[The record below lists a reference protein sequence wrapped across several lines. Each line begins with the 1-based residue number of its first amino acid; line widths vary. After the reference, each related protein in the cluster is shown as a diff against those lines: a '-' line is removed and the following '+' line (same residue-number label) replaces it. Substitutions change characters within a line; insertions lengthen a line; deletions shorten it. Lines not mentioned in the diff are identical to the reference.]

1 MMSRFRN
8 RIIYN
13 QNTGEIRDERNHLS
27 VLEDYWL
34 PRREGSQGTQITTL
48 PGGNAMSQIE
58 DVDYFKKKL
67 YNSLNVP
74 LSRLVSEQTG
84 FNMGRSVEITREEV
98 KFYKFIDRLR
108 HNFSK
113 MFLDFL
119 RVQLLLRGV
128 ITEEDWSVLKQQIKF
143 VYNTDNYFWD
153 LKEAE
158 ILAERIKMLSIV
170 EPYAGKYFS
179 TDYIR
184 TKILKQTE
192 EEIKEI
198 NRQMDIDKEK
208 LQKEQMAILAQQ
220 QAMAMQGMAPTEEQA
235 PQ

>member
-1 MMSRFRN
+1 
-8 RIIYN
+8 
-13 QNTGEIRDERNHLS
+13 
-27 VLEDYWL
+27 
-34 PRREGSQGTQITTL
+34 
-48 PGGNAMSQIE
+48 
-58 DVDYFKKKL
+58 
-67 YNSLNVP
+67 
-74 LSRLVSEQTG
+74 
-84 FNMGRSVEITREEV
+84 
-98 KFYKFIDRLR
+98 
-108 HNFSK
+108 
-113 MFLDFL
+113 
-119 RVQLLLRGV
+119 
-128 ITEEDWSVLKQQIKF
+128 
-143 VYNTDNYFWD
+143 